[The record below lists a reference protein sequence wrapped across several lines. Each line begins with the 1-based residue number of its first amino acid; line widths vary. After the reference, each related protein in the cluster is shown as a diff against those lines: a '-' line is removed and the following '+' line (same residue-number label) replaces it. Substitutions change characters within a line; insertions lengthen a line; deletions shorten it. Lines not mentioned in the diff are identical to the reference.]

1 MSTSSS
7 EYASNNVMV
16 NVNPFSSDGNHVMG
30 ESFGRYNDFVVVYF
44 NGAIVTSMFTCFDN
58 EDTALFPRPTGIQ
71 YEYKGRKGFVDEF
84 GIKHYG
90 ANKNETAQVLCLL
103 DHLITFINQI
113 GKQHTHKDVKIRLII
128 RDPTLEVFDSAHP
141 EAKKILEKLLRPYP
155 FTTDGT
161 SVYGRLKLP
170 VLPEEVNVIILKP
183 KCSDQDPRI
192 AEKLNKQ
199 CRLRPKV
206 RDEHRSSVEP
216 NRVRIAK
223 TSYPMGQNRSASPSA
238 VFLLKQGIR
247 LILHFVLEDHVIKQA
262 LEMGHRESIR
272 DFLRTI
278 KPVTWISVGY
288 VRLATE
294 PKYISSAHSLNRKMT
309 GTEMAEEVRLYYAV
323 TRKPI
328 TADDSLH
335 LLHEVLSSMAAN
347 PITAAKRAA
356 AAAARKP
363 FARLDYSKQTSQVD
377 ASAISSCGRRVSHR
391 GGLGSESSGPH
402 QGSVHQSRNK
412 QYPTGTLSRTQQRTI
427 ESFLQGITQS
437 STVNVDPSCRG
448 IHWIVSATLLQ
459 PHVSNAIAHLR
470 QITERAIRVHSS
482 EHFPPGDKGSPT
494 ISTPKVNV
502 QLHGRFSMPLV
513 DSLVDA
519 GLLIESNASWANMVL
534 SETQPIFVV
543 ADSKGI
549 RECKLTHNSCAILE
563 ESCPPH
569 VGISSPQAKAQSYSF
584 RSRGIMT
591 GNGTGP
597 SITIHRSGT
606 LQYQGKPENAYTVGK
621 CFKECI
627 ESICRGFYNGWVY
640 HLRSPLPQPNF
651 QHRLSTGPAPKLEPS
666 KPSASDPTTYL
677 PHLA

>member
-1 MSTSSS
+1 
-7 EYASNNVMV
+7 MV

-199 CRLRPKV
+199 CREDDWH
-206 RDEHRSSVEP
+206 RDGR
-216 NRVRIAK
+216 R
-223 TSYPMGQNRSASPSA
+223 
-238 VFLLKQGIR
+238 
-247 LILHFVLEDHVIKQA
+247 
-262 LEMGHRESIR
+262 
-272 DFLRTI
+272 
-278 KPVTWISVGY
+278 
-288 VRLATE
+288 
-294 PKYISSAHSLNRKMT
+294 ISS
-309 GTEMAEEVRLYYAV
+309 
-323 TRKPI
+323 RKPI

-437 STVNVDPSCRG
+437 STVNVDPSF
-448 IHWIVSATLLQ
+448 SATLLQ

-549 RECKLTHNSCAILE
+549 REFHKPKHKAIRF
-563 ESCPPH
+563 
-569 VGISSPQAKAQSYSF
+569 V
-584 RSRGIMT
+584 R
-591 GNGTGP
+591 
-597 SITIHRSGT
+597 
-606 LQYQGKPENAYTVGK
+606 V
-621 CFKECI
+621 
-627 ESICRGFYNGWVY
+627 V
-640 HLRSPLPQPNF
+640 
-651 QHRLSTGPAPKLEPS
+651 
-666 KPSASDPTTYL
+666 
-677 PHLA
+677 